1 MAIFV
6 ERGRRASPGGELS
19 ERKKQI
25 LKAIIEAHIELGEPV
40 GSKYLTSGGTISCS
54 SATIRNE
61 MAELEEMGYLEQP
74 HTSAGRIPSEAGYR
88 FYVDSLVDRYRLT
101 EAEIRELRASLKAKQ
116 AELDGILDTAVR
128 LASKMTDYTA
138 LSIRPRRRRV
148 VVSRFDIIPMDEH
161 TMVLVMIIDRAVKTK
176 YIRTDGP
183 LTPDA
188 APRLTATL
196 NASPTNLTS
205 GEITITIMMEMEH
218 AMGEY
223 DYLVVPVT
231 KAVCE
236 TITSFDGG
244 ELRFD
249 GINRLLA
256 YPEYYDRSRL
266 GKMLE
271 LFERKDTLLEVLSD
285 GAYSDPDDNSVRVY
299 IGGENHVKIMDNST
313 LIYKTVRRDGAPLC
327 AIGIIGPTRMNYR
340 RAIALIDTLSNG
352 VTDLVT
358 DARHGFDE
366 ETAPAD

>member
-1 MAIFV
+1 M
-6 ERGRRASPGGELS
+6 ERGKRGAPNNGLS

-40 GSKYLTSGGTISCS
+40 GSKYLTSGGIISCS

-88 FYVDSLVDRYRLT
+88 LYVDSLVDRYRLT
-101 EAEIRELRASLKAKQ
+101 EAEIRELQASLRAKQ
-116 AELDGILDTAVR
+116 MELDGILDTAVR

-138 LSIRPRRRRV
+138 LSIKPKRRRV
-148 VVSRFDIIPMDEH
+148 VVSRFDIIPMDNH
-161 TMVLVMIIDRAVKTK
+161 TMVLVMIIDRTVKTK
-176 YIRTDGP
+176 YIRIDGQ
-183 LTPDA
+183 LSPDA
-188 APRLTATL
+188 APRLTETL
-196 NASPTNLTS
+196 NTFLIGLSS
-205 GEITITIMMEMEH
+205 GEITIPIMMDMER
-218 AMGEY
+218 AMCEY
-223 DYLVVPVT
+223 DYLVAPVT

-236 TITSFDGG
+236 TISSFDGG
-244 ELRFD
+244 ELHFE

-266 GKMLE
+266 SGMLE
-271 LFERKDTLLEVLSD
+271 MFERKDSLLEALSD
-285 GAYSDPDDNSVRVY
+285 GACSEPDDNSVRIY

-313 LIYKTVRRDGAPLC
+313 LIYKAVRRDGVPLC

-352 VTDLVT
+352 VTDLITNSSRNT
-358 DARHGFDE
+358 DEDGK
-366 ETAPAD
+366 T